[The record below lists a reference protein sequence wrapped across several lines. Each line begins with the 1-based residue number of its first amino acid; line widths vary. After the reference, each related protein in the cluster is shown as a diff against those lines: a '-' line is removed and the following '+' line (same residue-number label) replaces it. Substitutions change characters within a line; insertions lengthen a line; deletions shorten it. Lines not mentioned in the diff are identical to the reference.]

1 MKNNRVEDCLRCLRD
16 VLGHLPIDVD
26 SGVRADLISVIARLE
41 SVVGDAETKD
51 VAEVLDDAMSVV
63 SRIITLLLKAMD
75 IVQGIW
81 N

>member
-1 MKNNRVEDCLRCLRD
+1 MKDNCVEDCLRCLRD

-26 SGVRADLISVIARLE
+26 SGVRAELISVIARLE
-41 SVVGDAETKD
+41 SAVGDDENKD
-51 VAEVLDDAMSVV
+51 EAEVLDDAMSVL
-63 SRIITLLLKAMD
+63 SRIVTFLLKAMD

>member
-1 MKNNRVEDCLRCLRD
+1 
-16 VLGHLPIDVD
+16 
-26 SGVRADLISVIARLE
+26 VIARLE

>member
-1 MKNNRVEDCLRCLRD
+1 MKNNCVEDCLRCLRD

-26 SGVRADLISVIARLE
+26 SGARAELRSVIARLE
-41 SVVGDAETKD
+41 SAVGDDETKD

-63 SRIITLLLKAMD
+63 NRIVTLLLKAMD
-75 IVQGIW
+75 IIQGIW